1 MGSNVISN
9 PLPPSLQLA
18 VAGKA
23 RSHGFLPLFLSQ
35 FLLLGGVAGAIA
47 ALVKLPESKWAELTQ
62 VGKGSGDRQ
71 VAACGWQ
78 RVGIENG

>member
-1 MGSNVISN
+1 M
-9 PLPPSLQLA
+9 
-18 VAGKA
+18 AGKA

-62 VGKGSGDRQ
+62 VGRESGKRQ
-71 VAACGWQ
+71 VAACDACGN
-78 RVGIENG
+78 RMLMMMVMMMMTDPVLC